1 MVTYSYAAYT
11 GSSPYSYTPTNGCVK
26 SNTPKQDVTWSS
38 ATWSIE
44 ATQISTGNYVSY
56 VGGSNPNV
64 AFGSAANPYSKVV
77 LSTDDFSGKT
87 ITAIKLDVWAN
98 KNSGYSGY
106 INIGGIKVADL
117 IISNTTGA
125 SISIDKLSASGKI
138 ELVFENSVTASG
150 SGKNGSVNLGGIT
163 INFTE
168 GSSPVTPAAPVVSFK
183 ISDGTDV
190 PSADAETTYE
200 VTSGTAIGVSC
211 ENATSIKVSKDGS
224 AFSTLHGAS
233 GSFNI
238 TEAGSYTFQGVNGTT
253 TGTALTVKFAIKPE
267 APTVSFTGMVSNP
280 DNEYYVKKGTEITFS
295 SNGAEK
301 LLITTDKEAETEYVG
316 SSKTFT
322 VNGDIAFTVK
332 GVNGS
337 VESTSV
343 DYYFFLLKETYEF
356 PTAPVAIYINETKQ
370 LDLGEQHPALT
381 FEVVTEIADIT
392 SDGLITPKKEGESV
406 VNVSWAEDDTWAE
419 GTAMFN
425 LKVRPEMREANL
437 RFLHEVIR
445 GKLGVGVAAQAA
457 YYDGDGEVKYT
468 SSNED
473 VVKVNPTTGMIT
485 PADVLAVGEA
495 VITATVEATELYK
508 GGTASYTVII
518 EKTEEAVPETAMF
531 DFRVLNAYG
540 LTTYEHKDGTA
551 DDKYEHNVSKPVTS
565 FTEETGTVTMTLGGT
580 YRSWT
585 TKGSD
590 DTNTYDFRLYTTA
603 ASGNIGNGEMTLSV
617 AAPYTIEKITINVT
631 LKETET
637 LDDKF
642 TVDNG
647 TLGVNDWIPAG
658 DVSSVKF
665 TRKGSG
671 NPGIRTITVLVKGAG
686 NTGEIADLKFDT
698 KVYYGYVCEQIS
710 VNPVSSPN
718 LTEGKLS
725 HADVSYT
732 IDNLT
737 EGEDYTV
744 DASDAENG
752 LKVSVKRP
760 GVYTLRAK
768 TDANEDLG
776 LLAGFAIMR
785 LNIFPTF
792 EVVSE
797 NHIKHQ
803 EDVVVFPAEGGKIS
817 FVKEPSGAYVMV
829 ADESDLDFK
838 RCNEIEVTEDGH
850 YRYMLQYAETEYTHG
865 GNTIHAFVTPK
876 APIMTKNGNYHV
888 ITLADGQSA
897 QGARI
902 MWHAFR
908 FNANG
913 GAAQA
918 PARAAA
924 DDWTEE
930 GEGTISHSI
939 EIPSDLGQNEI
950 FVIESK
956 AVKHTG
962 NSVAGDLYSDQT
974 MVGYNADG
982 SMSGIE
988 DIIATTDAPVEY
1000 YNLQGIKVEGE
1011 LAPGVYIRR
1020 QGARAEKIVIR

>member
-1 MVTYSYAAYT
+1 MVVMLVTSLPGAVYGTTYTDAIT
-11 GSSPYSYTPTNGCVK
+11 NPTATLQYGTHTFKK
-26 SNTPKQDVTWSS
+26 STMS
-38 ATWSIE
+38 
-44 ATQISTGNYVSY
+44 
-56 VGGSNPNV
+56 
-64 AFGSAANPYSKVV
+64 
-77 LSTDDFSGKT
+77 T
-87 ITAIKLDVWAN
+87 ITSDTEYGFMAI
-98 KNSGYSGY
+98 Y
-106 INIGGIKVADL
+106 
-117 IISNTTGA
+117 GA
-125 SISIDKLSASGKI
+125 Y
-138 ELVFENSVTASG
+138 
-150 SGKNGSVNLGGIT
+150 SGKNEANCYYQFAKSTADNKSYIT
-163 INFTE
+163 NNTSIGYIRSISFTANAATSLKIYGNNE
-168 GSSPVTPAAPVVSFK
+168 PYTAYSTSPAGTLIKEITTTGEQTIPFTGDYKYFYIYNAADKTGTIRNIEFEWDTEPKTLVTPGAPVVSFTT
-183 ISDGTDV
+183 SDGTAV
-190 PSADAETTYE
+190 PSADATTTYE

-224 AFSTLHGAS
+224 DFSTLHGAS

-253 TGTALTVKFAIKPE
+253 NGTALTVKFAIKPE

-301 LLITTDKEAETEYVG
+301 LLITTDTEAETEYVG

-322 VNGDIAFTVK
+322 VNGNIAFTVK

-425 LKVRPEMREANL
+425 LKVRPEMKEANL

-518 EKTEEAVPETAMF
+518 EKTEEAAPETAMF

-603 ASGNIGNGEMTLSV
+603 ASGNIGNGEMTISV

-665 TRKGSG
+665 TRKGTG

-698 KVYYGYVCEQIS
+698 KVYYGYVGEQIS

-752 LKVSVKRP
+752 LKVSVNKP

-817 FVKEPSGAYVMV
+817 FVKEPSAAYVMV

-876 APIMTKNGNYHV
+876 TPTTTKDGNYHV
-888 ITLADGQSA
+888 ITLADGQLE

-908 FNANG
+908 FNPT
-913 GAAQA
+913 GASLA

-924 DDWTEE
+924 EDGWTEE
-930 GEGTISHSI
+930 GEANEHRI

-950 FVIESK
+950 FIIESK

-974 MVGYNADG
+974 MVGYNKDG
-982 SMSGIE
+982 SLSGIE
-988 DIIATTDAPVEY
+988 DITATVNAPVEI

-1011 LAPGVYIRR
+1011 LVPGVYIRR

>member
-11 GSSPYSYTPTNGCVK
+11 GSSPYTFTPASGCVK
-26 SNTPKQDVTWSS
+26 NNNPTQTVTWSNAS
-38 ATWSIE
+38 WSIN
-44 ATQISTGNYVSY
+44 ATKIATGNYLQY
-56 VGGSNPNV
+56 AGGSNPNV
-64 AFGSAANPYSKVV
+64 AFGSAAFPYSKVV
-77 LSTDDFSGKT
+77 LSTDDFSDKT
-87 ITAIKLDVWAN
+87 ITSIKLNVWASQYAN
-98 KNSGYSGY
+98 YSGY
-106 INIGGIKVADL
+106 VNIGGVKVADL
-117 IISNTTGA
+117 TITSTQGA
-125 SISIDKLSASGKI
+125 SIEVKDLSASGKI
-138 ELVFENSVTASG
+138 ELVFENSVTAAG
-150 SGKNGSVNLGGIT
+150 SKKNGSVNLGGIT

-168 GSSPVTPAAPVVSFK
+168 GSSSVTPAAPVVSFTT
-183 ISDGTDV
+183 SDGAAV
-190 PSADAETTYE
+190 SSADAETTYE
-200 VTSGTAIGVSC
+200 VTSGTAISVSC
-211 ENATSIKVSKDGS
+211 KDATSIKVTKGETSVATIAGY
-224 AFSTLHGAS
+224 S

-253 TGTALTVKFAIKPE
+253 NGTALTVKFAIKPE

-301 LLITTDKEAETEYVG
+301 LLITTDTEAETEYVG

-322 VNGDIAFTVK
+322 VNGNIAFTVK

-425 LKVRPEMREANL
+425 LKVRPEMKEANL

-518 EKTEEAVPETAMF
+518 EKTEEAAPETAMF

-603 ASGNIGNGEMTLSV
+603 ASGNIGNGEMTISV

-665 TRKGSG
+665 TRKGTG

-698 KVYYGYVCEQIS
+698 KVYYGYVGEQIS

-752 LKVSVKRP
+752 LKVSVNKP

-817 FVKEPSGAYVMV
+817 FVKEPSAAYVMV

-876 APIMTKNGNYHV
+876 TPTTTKDGNYHV
-888 ITLADGQSA
+888 ITLADGQLE

-908 FNANG
+908 FNPT
-913 GAAQA
+913 GASLA

-924 DDWTEE
+924 EDGWTEE
-930 GEGTISHSI
+930 GEANEHRI

-950 FVIESK
+950 FIIESK

-974 MVGYNADG
+974 MVGYNKDG
-982 SMSGIE
+982 SLSGIE
-988 DIIATTDAPVEY
+988 DITATVNAPVEI

-1011 LAPGVYIRR
+1011 LVPGVYIRR

>member
-1 MVTYSYAAYT
+1 MTSLLWT
-11 GSSPYSYTPTNGCVK
+11 GSHKMTGDLTISFTASSTKKAFYIKSFTIEYVKDTSPVIPAV
-26 SNTPKQDVTWSS
+26 PIVTFINS
-38 ATWSIE
+38 AGQS
-44 ATQISTGNYVSY
+44 
-56 VGGSNPNV
+56 
-64 AFGSAANPYSKVV
+64 
-77 LSTDDFSGKT
+77 
-87 ITAIKLDVWAN
+87 ITAVAGQSYEIT
-98 KNSGYSGY
+98 NSA
-106 INIGGIKVADL
+106 V
-117 IISNTTGA
+117 IS
-125 SISIDKLSASGKI
+125 
-138 ELVFENSVTASG
+138 
-150 SGKNGSVNLGGIT
+150 
-163 INFTE
+163 
-168 GSSPVTPAAPVVSFK
+168 
-183 ISDGTDV
+183 
-190 PSADAETTYE
+190 
-200 VTSGTAIGVSC
+200 VSC
-211 ENATSIKVSKDGS
+211 ENATSIEIIGGESFEKTITGN
-224 AFSTLHGAS
+224 S

-238 TEAGSYTFQGVNGTT
+238 SEAGEYTFQGYNNGTA
-253 TGTALTVKFAIKPE
+253 GDEFAVSFAIKPE

-280 DNEYYVKKGTEITFS
+280 DNKYYVKKGTEITFS

-301 LLITTDKEAETEYVG
+301 LLITTTDTEAETEYVG

-337 VESTSV
+337 VESTPV
-343 DYYFFLLKETYEF
+343 DYYFLLLKETYEF

-392 SDGLITPKKEGESV
+392 SDGLVTPKKEGESV

-518 EKTEEAVPETAMF
+518 EKTEEAAPETAMF

-737 EGEDYTV
+737 EDEDYTV

-752 LKVSVKRP
+752 LKVSVNKP

-817 FVKEPSGAYVMV
+817 FVKEPSAAYVMV

-865 GNTIHAFVTPK
+865 GNTILAFVTPK

-1020 QGARAEKIVIR
+1020 QGARAEKIVVR

>member
-1 MVTYSYAAYT
+1 MVLMVPFFTVSAE
-11 GSSPYSYTPTNGCVK
+11 SSYTIEFETGTTKAGTQPKASAAVTALGIKDASTYVSAQSGLTNLWIK
-26 SNTPKQDVTWSS
+26 STGGWRLGAKAAGKITLTLATDKQVNASRIIVSAKSYNASPAGTLSVNGSDMQTMTS
-38 ATWSIE
+38 ATE
-44 ATQISTGNYVSY
+44 FADYEYKLDYTEKLTQISLAT
-56 VGGSNPNV
+56 
-64 AFGSAANPYSKVV
+64 GSASSTAGCNIESITVYYG
-77 LSTDDFSGKT
+77 STD
-87 ITAIKLDVWAN
+87 
-98 KNSGYSGY
+98 
-106 INIGGIKVADL
+106 
-117 IISNTTGA
+117 
-125 SISIDKLSASGKI
+125 
-138 ELVFENSVTASG
+138 
-150 SGKNGSVNLGGIT
+150 
-163 INFTE
+163 
-168 GSSPVTPAAPVVSFK
+168 VTPAAPVVSFK
-183 ISDGTDV
+183 ISDGTAV
-190 PSADAETTYE
+190 SSADAETTYE
-200 VTSGTAIGVSC
+200 VTSGTAISVSC

-224 AFSTLHGAS
+224 DFSTLHGAS

-253 TGTALTVKFAIKPE
+253 NGTALTVKFAIKPE

-301 LLITTDKEAETEYVG
+301 LLIKTDTEAETEYVG

-337 VESTSV
+337 VESTPV
-343 DYYFFLLKETYEF
+343 DYYFLLLKETYEF

-392 SDGLITPKKEGESV
+392 SDGLVTPKKEGESV

-518 EKTEEAVPETAMF
+518 EKTEEAAPETAMF

-698 KVYYGYVCEQIS
+698 KVYYGYVDEQIS

-737 EGEDYTV
+737 EDEDYTV

-752 LKVSVKRP
+752 LKVSVNKP

-803 EDVVVFPAEGGKIS
+803 ENVVVFPAEGGKIS
-817 FVKEPSGAYVMV
+817 FVKEPSAAYVMV

-962 NSVAGDLYSDQT
+962 NPVAGDLYSDQT

-1020 QGARAEKIVIR
+1020 QGARAEKIVVR